1 MATKESYVQGSFF
14 EDDYLLRTLGQ
25 LGDSPDVAITELVA
39 NAWDAGASKVTI
51 RIPDAKDELLV
62 IEDDGTGLTHEQF
75 HSRWMK
81 LGYSRVTHQGTKV
94 EFPKGRTGARVP
106 YGRNGVGR
114 HGLLCFNDE
123 YQVITRAEGEKWRF
137 AITTHSREQPFVLK
151 AESSS
156 RDKGHGTRLEV
167 TVARHLPNPDRI
179 RDVVSA
185 RFLHDPQFLVQVNG
199 VGLPLEDLSGLVDSA
214 TVPIDGMTF
223 EVCCVDTQKAAR
235 STIYQG
241 IAFWQASRLVG
252 EPSWTLGSEN
262 VIDGRTRFAKRYTF
276 VIKTCDLTDQ
286 INEDWTGFQDTDVM
300 RRVYSHLG
308 KYIQGAFGKIAKDNL
323 DETKAQVRK
332 DYRERYASLSPLG
345 KYEVDETVEHLAT
358 THPTATPETVGIA
371 VEAVINLEQTRGGKE
386 LLRKLAGLSEEDVD
400 GLNRLLGEWTIK
412 DALLVLDEIDR
423 RLSIVDA
430 ISKLSD
436 DPEVDELHVL
446 HPLVTE
452 ARWLF
457 GPEFDSPEYASN
469 SQLHTVV
476 KTLFKVDGS
485 KASFLN
491 EKKRPDL
498 VIRPDSSVSVTG
510 TECTDRETDLVGVDR
525 ILIVELKK
533 GGANITRKNRDQAVG
548 YVEDFLGCSELTSN
562 PFITA
567 FVVGQTISNKV
578 ALKHDIDNRG
588 RVFTT
593 TYSQLVDTAR
603 KRLFSLNKRLRE
615 RYDDVSGMDLFE
627 RAKQMDLFGNGK

>member
-1 MATKESYVQGSFF
+1 MVLDETFVQGSLF
-14 EDDYLLRTLGQ
+14 EDDYLIRTLGP
-25 LGDSPDVAITELVA
+25 LGHSPDVAFTELVA
-39 NAWDAGASKVTI
+39 NAWDAGASTVII
-51 RIPDAKDELLV
+51 RIPDAKGELLV
-62 IEDDGTGLTHEQF
+62 IEDDGTGLTQEQF

-81 LGYSRVTHQGTKV
+81 LGYNRAKHQGTKV
-94 EFPKGRTGARVP
+94 EFPKGRTGARLA

-123 YQVITRAEGEKWRF
+123 YQVITRAEGEEWRF
-137 AITTHSREQPFVLK
+137 TITTHSREQPFVLK
-151 AESSS
+151 EESSS
-156 RDKGHGTRLEV
+156 TGNGHGTRLEV
-167 TVARHLPNPDRI
+167 TVARHLPDPDRI

-185 RFLHDPQFLVQVNG
+185 RFLHDPQFLVRVNG
-199 VGLPLEDLSGLVDSA
+199 KDLRLEDLSGLVDSG
-214 TVPIDGMTF
+214 TVQVNGKNFD
-223 EVCCVDTQKAAR
+223 VCFVDTQKAAR

-241 IAFWQASRLVG
+241 VAFWQASRLVG
-252 EPSWTLGSEN
+252 EPSWMLGKET

-276 VIKTCDLTDQ
+276 VIKTSDLADQ
-286 INEDWTGFQDTDVM
+286 INEDWTGFKDTAVM
-300 RRVYSHLG
+300 QRVYSDLG
-308 KYIQGAFGKIAKDNL
+308 KYIQGAFGKIAKENL

-332 DYRERYASLSPLG
+332 DYHDRYASLSPLG
-345 KYEVDETVEHLAT
+345 KYEVDETVEHVVTA
-358 THPTATPETVGIA
+358 HPTATPETVGIA

-386 LLRKLAGLSEEDVD
+386 LLRKLAAFSEEDVD

-423 RLSIVDA
+423 RLSIVEA
-430 ISKLSD
+430 ISKLSG

-469 SQLHTVV
+469 RQLHTVA
-476 KTLFKVDGS
+476 KKLFKVDGS
-485 KASFLN
+485 KVSFLN

-498 VIRPDSSVSVTG
+498 IMRPDSSVSVTG
-510 TECTDRETDLVGVDR
+510 TESTDRETDLVGVDR

-533 GGANITRKNRDQAVG
+533 GDAKLLREHRNQAVG
-548 YVEDFLGCSELTSN
+548 YVEDFLNCKELTSK

-567 FVVGQTISNKV
+567 FVVGESIAGKV
-578 ALKHDIDNRG
+578 TVKQDLDNRG
-588 RVFTT
+588 HVFTT

-603 KRLFSLNKRLRE
+603 KRLFSLDKRLRE
-615 RYDDVSGMDLFE
+615 RYDSVSGMELFE
-627 RAKQMDLFGNGK
+627 RGKQMKLFDNHT